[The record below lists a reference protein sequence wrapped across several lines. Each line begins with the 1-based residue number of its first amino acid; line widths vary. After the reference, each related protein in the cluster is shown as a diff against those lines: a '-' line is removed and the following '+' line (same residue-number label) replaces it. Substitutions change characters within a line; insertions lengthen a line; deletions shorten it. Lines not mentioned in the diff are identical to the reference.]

1 MKISS
6 LLIGVCI
13 LSFTYTLQS
22 CNSNSSSS
30 AGNGPVELKLNFK
43 PNTKY
48 KYVKESKESIEPQI
62 KGASIAISQNMTT
75 EAIYQLTNDGS
86 NKNITFSY
94 DRIALKSGNSMMSVE
109 FDSKDTAK
117 QSQKI
122 FQSIT
127 DVLHKPYTATLDANG
142 NITNIKKPS
151 SLDTASASTTELNQ
165 FSDTAIHNMLQQLFN
180 IYPGKPVKIGD
191 TWVTKGESAIS
202 FLNAASENTYKLAS
216 ISNGIAHI
224 EVNSN
229 LVSGTADNP
238 ELKGLD
244 MRGTQTG
251 TLDIEVSTGLIVD
264 YKLTRHMEGNMD
276 MMGMSAP
283 TTINSEVHI
292 YGREQ

>member
-1 MKISS
+1 MKVSS
-6 LLIGVCI
+6 LLIGICT
-13 LSFTYTLQS
+13 LTFTYSLQS
-22 CNSNSSSS
+22 CNNNSSSANNS
-30 AGNGPVELKLNFK
+30 PIELKLNFK
-43 PNTKY
+43 PGAKY

-75 EAIYQLTNDGS
+75 EAIYQVTSSGQD
-86 NKNITFSY
+86 KNITFSY

-127 DVLHKPYTATLDANG
+127 DVLHKPYTATLTADG
-142 NITNIKKPS
+142 NIINIKKPS
-151 SLDTASASTTELNQ
+151 AVDTNASASELNQ

-180 IYPGKPVKIGD
+180 VYPNKPVKIGD
-191 TWVTKGESAIS
+191 TWTSKSESAIS
-202 FLNAASENTYKLAS
+202 FLNAASDNTYKLVS
-216 ISNGIAHI
+216 VSNGIAHI
-224 EVNSN
+224 EINSN
-229 LVSGTADNP
+229 LVSGAADNP
-238 ELKGLD
+238 EIKGLN

-251 TLDIEVSTGLIVD
+251 TLDIEISTGLIVD
-264 YKLTRHMEGNMD
+264 YKLTRHMDGDMD

-283 TTINSEVHI
+283 TTITSDVHI

>member
-1 MKISS
+1 MKVSS
-6 LLIGVCI
+6 LLIGICT
-13 LSFTYTLQS
+13 LSFAYTLQS
-22 CNSNSSSS
+22 CNNNGSSTD
-30 AGNGPVELKLNFK
+30 NGPIELKLNFK
-43 PNTKY
+43 PGAKY
-48 KYVKESKESIEPQI
+48 KYIKESKESIEPQI

-75 EAIYQLTNDGS
+75 EAIYQVTSAGQD
-86 NKNITFSY
+86 KTITFSY

-127 DVLHKPYTATLDANG
+127 DVLHKPYTATLTADG
-142 NITNIKKPS
+142 NIVNIKKPS
-151 SLDTASASTTELNQ
+151 AVDTNASSSELNQ

-180 IYPGKPVKIGD
+180 VYPGKPVKIGD
-191 TWVTKGESAIS
+191 TWTSKSESAIS
-202 FLNAASENTYKLAS
+202 FLNAASDNTYKLAS

-224 EVNSN
+224 EINSN
-229 LVSGTADNP
+229 LISGAADNP
-238 ELKGLD
+238 EIKGLN

-251 TLDIEVSTGLIVD
+251 TLDVEISTGLIVD
-264 YKLTRHMEGNMD
+264 YKLTRHMDGDMD

-283 TTINSEVHI
+283 TTITSEVHI

>member
-1 MKISS
+1 MKVSS
-6 LLIGVCI
+6 LLIGICI

-22 CNSNSSSS
+22 CNSNGSSS
-30 AGNGPVELKLNFK
+30 AENGPVELKLNFK
-43 PNTKY
+43 PGAKY
-48 KYVKESKESIEPQI
+48 KYIKESKESIEPQI

-75 EAIYQLTNDGS
+75 EAIYQVTNDGA
-86 NKNITFSY
+86 NKSIVFSY

-127 DVLHKPYTATLDANG
+127 DVLHKPYMATLDANG
-142 NITNIKKPS
+142 NIINIKKPGNVDS
-151 SLDTASASTTELNQ
+151 TNATASELNQ

-180 IYPGKPVKIGD
+180 VYPGKAVKAGD
-191 TWVTKGESAIS
+191 TWTTKGESAIS
-202 FLNAASENTYKLAS
+202 FMNATSENVYKLLSVA
-216 ISNGIAHI
+216 NGIAHI

-229 LVSGTADNP
+229 LISSSADNP
-238 ELKGLD
+238 EIKGLD

-264 YKLTRHMEGNMD
+264 YKLSRHMEGNMD